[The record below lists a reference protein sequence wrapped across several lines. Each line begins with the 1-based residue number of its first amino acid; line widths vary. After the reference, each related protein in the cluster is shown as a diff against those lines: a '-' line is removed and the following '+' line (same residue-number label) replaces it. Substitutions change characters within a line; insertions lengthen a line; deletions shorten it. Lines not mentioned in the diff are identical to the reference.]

1 MLPLLDARSAPGQ
14 TPPAADAPP
23 AVVVSHL
30 RWAYKPGGAPQL
42 PDLSFTIPRGCRCL
56 LTGANGAG
64 KTTLLRLLGG
74 KHMMPDGMVTVLG
87 RPVFRDL
94 ALNTL
99 VAILSGDWTRSVACV
114 GNGVPFQA
122 DFSVEMMA
130 TNLQQALVRD
140 GYDAQLIASRMQRL
154 VTLLDMDLS
163 WRLHRV
169 SDGQRRRCQLLLKLL
184 RPS

>member
-87 RPVFRDL
+87 RPVYRDL

-122 DFSVEMMA
+122 DFSVGEM
-130 TNLQQALVRD
+130 TSRYLESLVHD
-140 GYDAQLIASRMQRL
+140 GYQADELKARYLRL

-163 WRLHRV
+163 WRLH
-169 SDGQRRRCQLLLKLL
+169 
-184 RPS
+184 